1 MRLSSSV
8 QLPLEDE
15 DVVPTEEIQ
24 WNNVA
29 ALSDFSSGSRRKR
42 VDSLAKGAP
51 SPLTH
56 ELISEW
62 NE

>member
-29 ALSDFSSGSRRKR
+29 ALSDFS
-42 VDSLAKGAP
+42 
-51 SPLTH
+51 
-56 ELISEW
+56 
-62 NE
+62 